1 MKSIYIKP
9 IFSFMLRSKLSYILI
24 LLILFVTVSCS
35 KKEAEIQNIK
45 KKSQELEMSIAYKEA
60 LDKLEINDT
69 YNAAQKFLEAEL
81 LFPQSSWAPQSA
93 LMASY
98 SYYIQNYYSE
108 AVSNLNRFLKTYPKN
123 ENVVYAHYLIGICYY
138 EMIEDEKRDINPI
151 LKSKEKFELIIESY
165 PNTDFALDS
174 KFKLDLINDI
184 LASKEMYLARHYQKK
199 NKWIAAIN
207 RYNNIVEN
215 YNETIFIEEAL
226 HRLVEIN
233 YQLGLIEESEKF
245 AKVLGYNYQSGE
257 WYKKSYKIFN
267 KDYNE
272 RDTGKIKKNKKGVI
286 EKFRKLFD

>member
-1 MKSIYIKP
+1 M
-9 IFSFMLRSKLSYILI
+9 FNQKLSYILI
-24 LLILFVTVSCS
+24 LLILSFSISCS
-35 KKEAEIQNIK
+35 KKKVEVPNIK
-45 KKSQELEMSIAYKEA
+45 KKSQELEMTIAYKEA

-151 LKSKEKFELIIESY
+151 LKSKEKFEFVLKNY
-165 PNTDFALDS
+165 PNTDFALDA

-207 RYNNIVEN
+207 RYNNIVQN

-233 YQLGLIEESEKF
+233 YQLGLIEQSEKY
-245 AKVLGYNYQSGE
+245 AKVLGYNYQSSE

-267 KDYNE
+267 KDYKEKAPVKTKN
-272 RDTGKIKKNKKGVI
+272 NKKGVI
-286 EKFRKLFD
+286 EKFRKLFN

>member
-1 MKSIYIKP
+1 M
-9 IFSFMLRSKLSYILI
+9 FGQKLSYILI
-24 LLILFVTVSCS
+24 LLIFLFSFSCS
-35 KKEAEIQNIK
+35 KKEVEVPNIK

-60 LDKLEINDT
+60 LDKLELNDT

-151 LKSKEKFELIIESY
+151 LKSKEKFELILKNY
-165 PNTDFALDS
+165 PSTDFALDS

-207 RYNNIVEN
+207 RYNIIVQN

-233 YQLGLIEESEKF
+233 YQLGLIEQSEKY
-245 AKVLGYNYQSGE
+245 AKVLGYNYQSSE

-267 KDYNE
+267 KDYKE
-272 RDTGKIKKNKKGVI
+272 KVPIKIKKNKKGVI
-286 EKFRKLFD
+286 KKFRKLFD

>member
-1 MKSIYIKP
+1 
-9 IFSFMLRSKLSYILI
+9 MLWSKLSYILI
-24 LLILFVTVSCS
+24 LLILIFAVSCS

-60 LDKLEINDT
+60 LDKLEVNDT

-81 LFPQSSWAPQSA
+81 LFPQSIWAPQSA

-108 AVSNLNRFLKTYPKN
+108 AVSNLNRFLKTYPRN

-151 LKSKEKFELIIESY
+151 LKSKEKFELIIKNY

-257 WYKKSYKIFN
+257 WYKKSYKVFN
-267 KDYNE
+267 KEYKE
-272 RDTGKIKKNKKGVI
+272 KDTGKIKKNKKGVI

>member
-1 MKSIYIKP
+1 M
-9 IFSFMLRSKLSYILI
+9 FGQKLSYVLV
-24 LLILFVTVSCS
+24 LLIFLFSFSCS
-35 KKEAEIQNIK
+35 KKEVEAPNIK

-151 LKSKEKFELIIESY
+151 LKSKEKFELILINY

-207 RYNNIVEN
+207 RYNIIVQN

-233 YQLGLIEESEKF
+233 YQLGLIEQSEKY
-245 AKVLGYNYQSGE
+245 AKVLGYNYQSSE

-267 KDYNE
+267 KDYKE
-272 RDTGKIKKNKKGVI
+272 KVPVKIKKNKKGVI
-286 EKFRKLFD
+286 EKFRKLFN

>member
-1 MKSIYIKP
+1 MSGP
-9 IFSFMLRSKLSYILI
+9 KLSYILV
-24 LLILFVTVSCS
+24 LLILLFSISCS
-35 KKEAEIQNIK
+35 KKEIEVKNIK
-45 KKSQELEMSIAYKEA
+45 KKSQELEMTIAYKEA
-60 LDKLEINDT
+60 LDKLELNDT

-151 LKSKEKFELIIESY
+151 LKSKEKFELIIKNY
-165 PNTDFALDS
+165 PNTDFALDA

-207 RYNNIVEN
+207 RYNNIVQN

-233 YQLGLIEESEKF
+233 YQLGLIEESEKY

-257 WYKKSYKIFN
+257 WYKKSYKVFN
-267 KDYNE
+267 KDYKE
-272 RDTGKIKKNKKGVI
+272 KVPKKIKKNKKGVI
-286 EKFRKLFD
+286 DKFRKLFD